1 VARCVN
7 WHKSDLSSC
16 SDMSVVGGETEIR
29 VTGGRR
35 RIDRS
40 SCVNGD
46 EITVDGGYASMLMN
60 LVPQPGFE

>member
-1 VARCVN
+1 
-7 WHKSDLSSC
+7 LSAAKRK
-16 SDMSVVGGETEIR
+16 IR

-60 LVPQPGFE
+60 LVPQPGFEWWRIGASYVIDPGSQT